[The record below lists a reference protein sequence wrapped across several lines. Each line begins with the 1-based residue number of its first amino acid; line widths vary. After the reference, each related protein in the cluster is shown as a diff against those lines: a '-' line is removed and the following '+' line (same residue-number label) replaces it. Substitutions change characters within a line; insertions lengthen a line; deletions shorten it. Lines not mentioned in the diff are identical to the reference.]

1 MQVKP
6 AALDFPI
13 EKWVSKQHAHIELID
28 QVVVDVVVFAV
39 SFSYSFWGYKVE
51 IKVFRESPGWHV
63 APA

>member
-28 QVVVDVVVFAV
+28 QVVVDVVVLQLV
-39 SFSYSFWGYKVE
+39 SVTLFEVTK
-51 IKVFRESPGWHV
+51 
-63 APA
+63 